1 MLGIRAFLSTSVD
14 YLPSH
19 LPLQNPLLRGL
30 RCLNAQK
37 RTIESSVNAVQTLAR
52 KLKPELDVSQ
62 VSDEWKV
69 YSYDPNVTQKETEEL
84 ITLREHA
91 VFCLQYSDESLS

>member
-1 MLGIRAFLSTSVD
+1 M
-14 YLPSH
+14 
-19 LPLQNPLLRGL
+19 
-30 RCLNAQK
+30 
-37 RTIESSVNAVQTLAR
+37 ESSVNAVQTLAR

-84 ITLREHA
+84 ITLRELA